1 LKLTVDSSEPLDEAM
16 RVLGALYGVTLVVS
30 KDEPDMRP
38 PTKKTA
44 SRPAKGRRTVS
55 GRQAAARATRSGASA
70 VSADA
75 VKPTKA
81 SASRSSGSPNNA
93 EVRSWA
99 RQTGLTVSDRGRIPA
114 SVMTAYRDAQTG

>member
-44 SRPAKGRRTVS
+44 SQPAKGRRTPS
-55 GRQAAARATRSGASA
+55 GRQAAARAARSGASA